1 MKATIL
7 AAAVIVCAICAL
19 AKQDTIQVK
28 ATCTKHTGFIS
39 NTTEKTL
46 TIVTSIGVL
55 TYPWEALDDK
65 TIRKYNPALYDEIMA
80 ERRKAFEEDKK
91 KKGLVEYQGKWIT
104 PLDAT
109 NAMIR
114 DNVLVKYQ
122 GKWITPLDATNA
134 MIRDNVLVKYQG
146 KWITPLDA
154 TNAMIRDNVLVKYQG
169 KWITPLD
176 ATNAMIRDN
185 VLVKYQGKWITPL
198 DETNAITLALARN
211 CSRQTMPETN
221 ARDLVSVQKE
231 HNPISEH
238 RERQENYTHNVA
250 AAKYWFNV
258 QNCRTYI
265 LVLLAACSVLF
276 VVAMIAGSR
285 KRTLKEWKQPLALTD
300 KNKPYPRRVIAVWKM
315 TLMVLLAFSIGKGYA
330 LKDFSLLSAC
340 LLLVLINAFLYTYCS
355 LPKVFSC
362 DGRCIGS
369 WYRLRF
375 AILGVAFEFL
385 LVIAFFGLPIIAC
398 ACMALGCLIS
408 KDIVTAEY
416 GPGLSREP
424 LIIIPAIIALVF
436 FGSFGTMK
444 FLLAPAR
451 NNTRL
456 LNKYY
461 MFVAMLTDKPYVNSG
476 KLLDNSLMLLSR
488 FIVYIK
494 QPINF
499 GNCIFIALGSILGF
513 PLFAFGVAN
522 YYMDKELRING
533 RSIMADVTTST
544 LSKTE
549 QTGKSHY
556 RVKYA

>member
-1 MKATIL
+1 
-7 AAAVIVCAICAL
+7 
-19 AKQDTIQVK
+19 
-28 ATCTKHTGFIS
+28 
-39 NTTEKTL
+39 
-46 TIVTSIGVL
+46 
-55 TYPWEALDDK
+55 
-65 TIRKYNPALYDEIMA
+65 
-80 ERRKAFEEDKK
+80 
-91 KKGLVEYQGKWIT
+91 
-104 PLDAT
+104 
-109 NAMIR
+109 
-114 DNVLVKYQ
+114 
-122 GKWITPLDATNA
+122 

-556 RVKYA
+556 RVKYAFRVGERTFTASDGTGRQNLWADLSDSETTTNAPNTVEVRYLPNNPWINELASESGAAIGIIGISVFFLAMVCLGILIPWNAPDPFD